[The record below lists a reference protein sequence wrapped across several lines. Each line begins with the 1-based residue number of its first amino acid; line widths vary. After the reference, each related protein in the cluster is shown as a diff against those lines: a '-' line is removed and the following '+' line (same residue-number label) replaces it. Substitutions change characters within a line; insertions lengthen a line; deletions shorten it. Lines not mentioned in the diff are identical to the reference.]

1 MKHILITGAN
11 SYLGKSLAAYLG
23 QWPEEFRVDSIS
35 VRDDAWKAA
44 DFHGYDAIY
53 HTAALVHME
62 QDKQDPRQTSLY
74 DRVNAQLPIAIA
86 EKAKAEGMTFDDH
99 MQEEMQSSSDLVNSS
114 S

>member
-62 QDKQDPRQTSLY
+62 QDKQDPGRQACTT
-74 DRVNAQLPIAIA
+74 
-86 EKAKAEGMTFDDH
+86 G
-99 MQEEMQSSSDLVNSS
+99 
-114 S
+114 